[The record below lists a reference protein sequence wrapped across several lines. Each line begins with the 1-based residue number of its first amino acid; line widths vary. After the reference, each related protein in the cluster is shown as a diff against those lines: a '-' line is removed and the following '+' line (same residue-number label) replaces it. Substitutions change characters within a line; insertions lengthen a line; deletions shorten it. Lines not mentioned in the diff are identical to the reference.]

1 MSRLVWTETLDGWQC
16 GRYQIE
22 LAAPLLW
29 VLSRR
34 HRREECNGLATWEM
48 VHTAGSLRELK
59 RLAGEMERR
68 RERRRNLLTHVA
80 LMVLLVGLAV
90 MAAVLDW
97 VLVVPAVLS
106 LFVIALRLLVI
117 WIDGAIGNPWTVLS
131 EHCQ

>member
-22 LAAPLLW
+22 LAAPFLW

-34 HRREECNGLATWEM
+34 QKREERQGLATWEV

-59 RLAGEMERR
+59 RLAGDMERR
-68 RERRRNLLTHVA
+68 RERRRNLLIHVA
-80 LMVLLVGLAV
+80 LMIFLVGLAV
-90 MAAVLDW
+90 MAAVLNW
-97 VLVVPAVLS
+97 GLIVPAVLS

-117 WIDGAIGNPWTVLS
+117 WIDGTIGNPWTVLS